1 MKTGEWPRSRGPW
14 FARWL
19 AGLAVLLFASAATAQ
34 VFSLDVL
41 SGRADSIT
49 GGDALL
55 RLQAPQGTALDRVSV
70 RLNGALVTDRFS
82 ADTGASSLTGLL
94 DGLAVGDNTLT
105 VYGNARGQGR
115 ALARFTLK
123 NFPIEGPV
131 FSGPHQQPYI
141 CATQSFNLQAGL
153 GTLGAT
159 TDPNCH
165 ASTRVDYLYRTSAG
179 ALTQWPA
186 GATAY
191 PADMAWT
198 TTTLGVS
205 VPYVLRMETGTVNRA
220 IYQTMVLHDPIVEP
234 APSWQAP
241 PQNWNGRL
249 IYTFGGGCFG
259 GWYRQGASTGGVVDD
274 FMLRNGYALASS
286 SLNVFGNNCNDLT
299 AAESMMMVKER
310 FIEAY
315 GPPVHTQ
322 GYGCSGGSYA
332 QHQIGDNYPGLLDG
346 IVPGCS
352 FPEVGFGTINFI
364 TDAWLLD
371 NYFLTRAGVPWTDEQ
386 KRQAT
391 GFMVYATAPNVAVGA
406 RRIDPDANCGTLPPE
421 LRYNAETNPTGARC
435 NVYDHTANSYG
446 VDPATGFARRPLDNV
461 GIQYGLKLL
470 NDGSISID
478 QFLDLNEKV
487 GGFNIDANILPPG
500 ERTVADLRATRASYQ
515 SGRLLF
521 GGGGLASI
529 PIIDYRAYNDEV
541 PNGDIHVRYHS
552 FSVRERLMKANG
564 RVDNHVMVVED
575 NRYGLYSTNSPLL
588 QRMILTLDR
597 WITAVNADSRAV
609 PQIDKVVQNKPA
621 DLQEGCNTR
630 DASPSF
636 VAETQVRDPATTCE
650 ALYPSA
656 SFPREVA
663 GAPVAAD
670 VIKCRL
676 KPLNPGDYMV
686 QFNSEHWT
694 RLSGIFR
701 AGVCDWT
708 RPGLLQQPAKGTWQR
723 F

>member
-1 MKTGEWPRSRGPW
+1 MTRPFSWSFVARGW
-14 FARWL
+14 LRALAL
-19 AGLAVLLFASAATAQ
+19 AGALLASAGAMAQ
-34 VFSLDVL
+34 AYSLQVL
-41 SGRADSIT
+41 SGRADTIT

-55 RLQAPQGTALDRVSV
+55 RLQAPVGGALDRVAL
-70 RLNGALVTDRFS
+70 RLNGTLVTDRFT
-82 ADTGASSLTGLL
+82 ADAGAASLTGLV
-94 DGLAVGDNTLT
+94 DGMRVGDNTLV
-105 VYGNARGQGR
+105 VYGSPKGQGR
-115 ALARFTLK
+115 VLARFTLK

-141 CATQSFNLQAGL
+141 CATQSFNLPAGL
-153 GTLGAT
+153 GTLGPT

-165 ASTRVDYLYRTSAG
+165 VPTRVDYLYRNTG
-179 ALTQWPA
+179 GTLVQWPA
-186 GATAY
+186 GSTAY
-191 PADMAWT
+191 PADLAWT
-198 TTTLGVS
+198 TTTLGAT
-205 VPYVLRMETGTVNRA
+205 VPYVLRLETGTVNRA
-220 IYQTMVLHDPIVEP
+220 IYQTMVLHDPIAEA
-234 APSWQAP
+234 APGWHNP
-241 PQNWNGRL
+241 PRHWNGRL

-259 GWYRQGASTGGVVDD
+259 GWYRQGASTGGVTDD

-322 GYGCSGGSYA
+322 GFGCSGGSYA
-332 QHQIGDNYPGLLDG
+332 QHQIADNYPGLLDG

-371 NYFLTRAGVPWTDEQ
+371 NYFLTRAGVPWSDEQ
-386 KRQAT
+386 KRRVT
-391 GFMVYATAPNVAVGA
+391 GFAVYNTAPNVAVGA

-421 LRYNAETNPTGARC
+421 LRYNAQTNPTGARC
-435 NVYDHTANSYG
+435 NVYDHTVNSYG
-446 VDPATGFARRPLDNV
+446 VDPVTGFARRPLDNV
-461 GIQYGLKLL
+461 GIQYGLALL
-470 NDGSISID
+470 NDGSISVD

-487 GGFNIDANILPPG
+487 GGFDIDANILPPG
-500 ERTVADLRATRASYQ
+500 ERTVADPIATRAAYR
-515 SGRLLF
+515 SGRLLN
-521 GGGGLASI
+521 GGGGLASL

-564 RVDNHVMVVED
+564 RTDNHVMVVED

-597 WITAVNADSRAV
+597 WITAINADPRAIA
-609 PQIDKVVQNKPA
+609 QIDKVVQNKPA

-630 DASPSF
+630 DASPVF
-636 VAETQVRDPATTCE
+636 IAETQVRDPATACE

-670 VIKCRL
+670 VVKCRL
-676 KPLNPGDYMV
+676 KPLNPRDYAV
-686 QFNSEHWT
+686 SFSAEQWA
-694 RLSGIFR
+694 RLSELFR
-701 AGVCDWT
+701 TGVCDWS
-708 RPGLLQQPAKGTWQR
+708 RPGLQQQPIKGTWQS

>member
-1 MKTGEWPRSRGPW
+1 VARGW
-14 FARWL
+14 LRALAL
-19 AGLAVLLFASAATAQ
+19 AGALLASAGAMAQ
-34 VFSLDVL
+34 AYSLQVL
-41 SGRADSIT
+41 SGRADTIT

-55 RLQAPQGTALDRVSV
+55 RLQAPVGGALDRVAL
-70 RLNGALVTDRFS
+70 RLNGTLVTDRFT
-82 ADTGASSLTGLL
+82 ADAGAASLTGLV
-94 DGLAVGDNTLT
+94 DGMRVGDNTLV
-105 VYGNARGQGR
+105 VYGSPKGQGR
-115 ALARFTLK
+115 VLARFTLK

-141 CATQSFNLQAGL
+141 CATQSFNLPAGL
-153 GTLGAT
+153 GTLGPT

-165 ASTRVDYLYRTSAG
+165 VPTRVDYLYRNTG
-179 ALTQWPA
+179 GTLVQWPA
-186 GATAY
+186 GSTAY
-191 PADMAWT
+191 PADLAWT
-198 TTTLGVS
+198 TTTLGAT
-205 VPYVLRMETGTVNRA
+205 VPYVLRLETGTVNRA
-220 IYQTMVLHDPIVEP
+220 IYQTMVLHDPIAEA
-234 APSWQAP
+234 APGWHNP
-241 PQNWNGRL
+241 PRHWNGRL

-259 GWYRQGASTGGVVDD
+259 GWYRQGASTGGVTDD

-322 GYGCSGGSYA
+322 GFGCSGGSYA
-332 QHQIGDNYPGLLDG
+332 QHQIADNYPGLLDG

-371 NYFLTRAGVPWTDEQ
+371 NYFLTRAGVPWSDEQ
-386 KRQAT
+386 KRRVT
-391 GFMVYATAPNVAVGA
+391 GFAVYNTAPNVAVGA

-421 LRYNAETNPTGARC
+421 LRYNAQTNPTGARC
-435 NVYDHTANSYG
+435 NVYDHTVNSYG
-446 VDPATGFARRPLDNV
+446 VDPVTGFARRPLDNV
-461 GIQYGLKLL
+461 GIQYGLALL
-470 NDGSISID
+470 NDGSISVD

-487 GGFNIDANILPPG
+487 GGFDIDANILPPG
-500 ERTVADLRATRASYQ
+500 ERTVADPIATRAAYR
-515 SGRLLF
+515 SGRLLN
-521 GGGGLASI
+521 GGGGLASL

-564 RVDNHVMVVED
+564 RTDNHVMVVED

-597 WITAVNADSRAV
+597 WITAINADPRAIA
-609 PQIDKVVQNKPA
+609 QIDKVVQNKPA

-630 DASPSF
+630 DASPVF
-636 VAETQVRDPATTCE
+636 IAETQVRDPATACE

-670 VIKCRL
+670 VVKCRL
-676 KPLNPGDYMV
+676 KPLNPRDYAV
-686 QFNSEHWT
+686 SFSAEQWA
-694 RLSGIFR
+694 RLSELFR
-701 AGVCDWT
+701 TGVCDWS
-708 RPGLLQQPAKGTWQR
+708 RPGLQQQPIKGTWQS